1 MTIVIE
7 ARGDDGFTQIAY
19 EVPIRSADEAEAVME
34 LVGELLAALRGDPE
48 RSEAYQ

>member
-7 ARGDDGFTQIAY
+7 QRGDDGFTRLAY
-19 EVPIRSADEAEAVME
+19 ELPIRSEEEAEAVME
-34 LVGELLAALRGDPE
+34 LVAELLAALRGDPE